1 MSNVEELRQKSPD
14 ELRALLIELS
24 KQQFRQRI
32 QQATSQLG
40 QTHLLSAV
48 RKDIARVKTVLNE
61 KQVES

>member
-1 MSNVEELRQKSPD
+1 MSTVDELRQKTPD
-14 ELRALLIELS
+14 ELRALLVELS
-24 KQQFRQRI
+24 KRQFRQRI

-40 QTHLLSAV
+40 QTHLLGAA